1 MFTGIIEEVGKIERF
16 RAGELTVRCGRVLE
30 GTEVGHS
37 VAVNGVC
44 LTVTEISG
52 GTFKTGVSAETIAR
66 STLGGLKPGDPVNL
80 ERSARLGQPM
90 GGHLVQGH
98 VDGTGRISEVSRSEL
113 RVTTAVEAILD
124 YCVLKGSIAVDGI
137 SLTISELDGTS
148 FKVALIPH
156 TFENTNLKKARPGD
170 AVNVEVDIIAK
181 YVKEFM
187 GRDNGE
193 ISKSFL
199 AEHGYI

>member
-1 MFTGIIEEVGKIERF
+1 VFTGIIEEVGKIDGF
-16 RAGELTVRCGRVLE
+16 SGGELTVRCDRVLE

-44 LTVTEISG
+44 LTVTEMSADA
-52 GTFKTGVSAETIAR
+52 FKTDVSAETITR
-66 STLGGLKPGDPVNL
+66 STLGNLKPGAAVNL
-80 ERSARLGQPM
+80 ERAARLGQPM

-98 VDGTGRISEVSRSEL
+98 VDGTGRISEISRSEL
-113 RVTTAVEAILD
+113 RVKADIEAILD

-137 SLTISELDGTS
+137 SLTISELNGIS

-170 AVNVEVDIIAK
+170 GVNVEVDIIAK
-181 YVKEFM
+181 YVKKFA
-187 GRDNGE
+187 GKNTGE
-193 ISKSFL
+193 INESFL